1 MSYNEKIARQIQA
14 DHQSGHD
21 PLILGH
27 NQVYSGNCDQTQC
40 NNNIFIAGASGSG
53 KSFSI
58 IEPALAHIRNTSV
71 VLTGSKRTLMEKYIR
86 WFKAQGYTVYD
97 MNFVH
102 PERSSAA
109 YDPLRYVKSYTDIK
123 HLAMS
128 VVMADPLKAK
138 SSADP
143 YWDKGGASL
152 LGALIAYTMMTKAKP
167 TFADVLDLLDSIE
180 IDDRNGVIKT
190 NLDDKFDRLKAKD
203 PSCFAVTNWRT
214 FKQLPIKTASC
225 IFSTLNSTVDD
236 MFTPELRQM
245 MRKSTPLDFTDLGRR
260 KCVLFITTSAVNHAL
275 HRFVN
280 MFNGQML
287 KDLFEFAEEQPDG
300 CLSVPVRLMF
310 DDFAVGSKILNFPE
324 MISIF
329 RAKRISCLLL
339 TQSESQL
346 ESMYSNSDAVT
357 IINNCDT
364 YVYMGGMDLNTCRN
378 ISQRLN
384 APLDEV
390 LYMPIG
396 QEFIFRRG
404 QRPVVTERY
413 HTPEDPVW
421 QQVNNPGKSGPKLHR
436 ECA

>member
-1 MSYNEKIARQIQA
+1 
-14 DHQSGHD
+14 
-21 PLILGH
+21 
-27 NQVYSGNCDQTQC
+27 VYSGNCDLTQC
-40 NNNIFIAGASGSG
+40 NNNIFVAGASGAG

-58 IEPALAHIRNTSV
+58 IEPALTHTRNTSV
-71 VLTGSKRTLMEKYIR
+71 VLTGSKRSLMEKYLR
-86 WFKAQGYTVYD
+86 WFKDLGYKVFD
-97 MNFVH
+97 VNFVH
-102 PERSSAA
+102 PERSSVA

-128 VVMADPLKAK
+128 VVMADPQKAK
-138 SSADP
+138 SNADP

-152 LGALIAYTMMTKAKP
+152 LSALIAYTMMTKNKP
-167 TFADVLDLLDSIE
+167 TFADVLDLLDTLE

-190 NLDDKFDRLKAKD
+190 NLDDKFDRVKLKD
-203 PSCFAVTNWRT
+203 PNCFAVTNWRT

-245 MRKSTPLDFTDLGRR
+245 MRKSTPLDFTELGKSR
-260 KCVLFITTSAVNHAL
+260 CVLFITTSAVNNAL

-287 KDLFEFAEEQPDG
+287 KDLFEYAEEQPDG
-300 CLSVPVRLMF
+300 CLKVPVRLMF
-310 DDFAVGSKILNFPE
+310 DDFAVGSRILNFPE
-324 MISIF
+324 MISIL
-329 RAKRISCLLL
+329 RAKKISCLLL
-339 TQSESQL
+339 CQSESQIQ
-346 ESMYSNSDAVT
+346 SMYSESDAVT

-364 YVYMGGMDLNTCRN
+364 YIYLGGMDLSTCKN
-378 ISQRLN
+378 VSQRLN
-384 APLDEV
+384 APLEDV

-421 QQVNNPGKSGPKLHR
+421 KGIGTTAKGSRLWPR

>member
-1 MSYNEKIARQIQA
+1 MSYNDKIAKVIHS
-14 DHQSGHD
+14 DHQDGHD

-27 NQVYSGNCDQTQC
+27 NQVYSGNCGLTQC
-40 NNNIFIAGASGSG
+40 NNNIFIVGASGSG
-53 KSFSI
+53 KSFSVV
-58 IEPALAHIRNTSV
+58 EPALAHIRNTSV
-71 VLTGSKRTLMEKYIR
+71 VLTGSKRTLIEKYIR
-86 WFKAQGYTVYD
+86 WFRSLDYTVFD
-97 MNFVH
+97 VNFVH

-128 VVMADPLKAK
+128 VVLADPLKAK
-138 SSADP
+138 SNADP

-152 LGALIAYTMMTKAKP
+152 LCALISYVMMTKAKP

-180 IDDRNGVIKT
+180 IDDRGGVIKT
-190 NLDDKFDRLKAKD
+190 NLDEKFDRVKMKD
-203 PSCFAVTNWRT
+203 PNCFAVTNWRT

-236 MFTPELRQM
+236 MFTPELRKM
-245 MRKSTPLDFTDLGRR
+245 MRKSTPLDFTELGRKR
-260 KCVLFITTSAVNHAL
+260 CVLFITTSAVNNAL

-300 CLSVPVRLMF
+300 CLPVPVRLVF

-339 TQSESQL
+339 LQSESQL
-346 ESMYSNSDAVT
+346 QSMYGESEAVT

-364 YVYMGGMDLNTCRN
+364 YVYMGGMDLGTCRN
-378 ISQRLN
+378 VSQRLN
-384 APLDEV
+384 APLEDV

-413 HTPEDPVW
+413 HTPDDPVW
-421 QQVNNPGKSGPKLHR
+421 QQATAMSRCAGQPHR